1 MLRVKRVFNNNTILV
16 HDSNGLEKIVI
27 GKG

>member
-16 HDSNGLEKIVI
+16 HDSNGLEKI
-27 GKG
+27 